1 MGTIKTVK
9 GDITTQRVDAIVN
22 AANERLL
29 QGGGVC
35 GAIFAAAG
43 ARKLQKACDAIGYC
57 ATGDAVITEGF
68 ELPASYIIHTVGP
81 VWHGGESGEEAK
93 LASCYTRSLEIAET
107 KGLKT
112 VAFPSISTGI
122 FGYPVEKAAKT
133 AVKAVKDYVKDK
145 DMEVLWV
152 LFDEDT
158 KKVYDEVLGEIES
171 IR

>member
-22 AANERLL
+22 AANERLR

-68 ELPASYIIHTVGP
+68 ELPASFIIHTVGP
-81 VWHGGESGEEAK
+81 VWHRGESGEEAK
-93 LASCYTRSLEIAET
+93 LASCYTRSLEMAES

-122 FGYPVEKAAKT
+122 FGYPTEKAAKT
-133 AVKAVKDYVKDK
+133 AVKAVKEYVKDK

-152 LFDEDT
+152 LFDEET
-158 KKVYDEVLGEIES
+158 KKVYDEVLGEE
-171 IR
+171 

>member
-9 GDITTQRVDAIVN
+9 GDITIQRVDAIVN

-122 FGYPVEKAAKT
+122 FGYPVEKAAKI
-133 AVKAVKDYVKDK
+133 AVKTVKDYVKDK
-145 DMEVLWV
+145 DMEIIWV
-152 LFDEDT
+152 LFDDET
-158 KKVYDEVLGEIES
+158 KKVYDEVLGEEIL
-171 IR
+171 

>member
-81 VWHGGESGEEAK
+81 VWHEGESGEEAK
-93 LASCYTRSLEIAET
+93 LASCYTRSLEVAEA

-122 FGYPVEKAAKT
+122 FSYPVEKAAKI
-133 AVKAVKDYVKDK
+133 AVKTVKDYVKDK
-145 DMEVLWV
+145 DMEIIWV
-152 LFDEDT
+152 LFDDGT
-158 KKVYDEVLGEIES
+158 KKVYDEVLGEEIL
-171 IR
+171 

>member
-22 AANERLL
+22 AANERLM

-68 ELPASYIIHTVGP
+68 ELPANYIIHTVGP

-93 LASCYTRSLEIAET
+93 LASCYTRSLEMAET

-133 AVKAVKDYVKDK
+133 AVKAVKEYVKAK

-158 KKVYDEVLGEIES
+158 KKVYDEMLGEEIL
-171 IR
+171 

>member
-133 AVKAVKDYVKDK
+133 AVKAVKEYVKDK
-145 DMEVLWV
+145 DMEVIWV

-158 KKVYDEVLGEIES
+158 KKVYDEMLGEEIL
-171 IR
+171 

>member
-68 ELPASYIIHTVGP
+68 ELPASFIIHTVGP

-93 LASCYTRSLEIAET
+93 LASCYTRSLEVAES
-107 KGLKT
+107 KDLKT

-133 AVKAVKDYVKDK
+133 AVKAVKEYVKDK

-158 KKVYDEVLGEIES
+158 KKVYDEMLGEEIL
-171 IR
+171 

>member
-9 GDITTQRVDAIVN
+9 GDITTQRADAIVN

-93 LASCYTRSLEIAET
+93 LASCYTRSLEVAEA
-107 KGLKT
+107 KGIKT

-122 FGYPVEKAAKT
+122 FGYPAEKAAQT

-152 LFDEDT
+152 LFDEET
-158 KKVYDEVLGEIES
+158 KKVYDQVLGEEIL
-171 IR
+171 

>member
-9 GDITTQRVDAIVN
+9 GDITIQRVDAIVN

-133 AVKAVKDYVKDK
+133 AVKAVKEYVKDK

-152 LFDEDT
+152 LFDEET
-158 KKVYDEVLGEIES
+158 KKVYDEVLGEE
-171 IR
+171 

>member
-22 AANERLL
+22 AANERLM

-43 ARKLQKACDAIGYC
+43 ARKLQKACDTIGYC

-93 LASCYTRSLEIAET
+93 LASCYTRSLEVAES
-107 KGLKT
+107 KDLKT

-145 DMEVLWV
+145 DINVLWV

-158 KKVYDEVLGEIES
+158 KKVYDEVLGEEIL
-171 IR
+171 

>member
-9 GDITTQRVDAIVN
+9 GDITIQRVDAIVN

-29 QGGGVC
+29 HGGGVC

-122 FGYPVEKAAKT
+122 FGYPVEKAAKI
-133 AVKAVKDYVKDK
+133 AVKTVKDYVKDK
-145 DMEVLWV
+145 DMEIIWV
-152 LFDEDT
+152 LFDDET
-158 KKVYDEVLGEIES
+158 KKVYDEVLGEEIL
-171 IR
+171 

>member
-122 FGYPVEKAAKT
+122 FGYPVEKAAKI
-133 AVKAVKDYVKDK
+133 AVKTVKDYVKDK
-145 DMEVLWV
+145 DMEIIWV
-152 LFDEDT
+152 LFDDET
-158 KKVYDEVLGEIES
+158 KKVYDEVLGEEIL
-171 IR
+171 

>member
-9 GDITTQRVDAIVN
+9 GDITIQRVDAIVN

-122 FGYPVEKAAKT
+122 FSYPVEKAAKT
-133 AVKAVKDYVKDK
+133 AVKAVKEYVKDK

-152 LFDEDT
+152 LFDDET
-158 KKVYDEVLGEIES
+158 KKVYDEMLGEEIL
-171 IR
+171 

>member
-133 AVKAVKDYVKDK
+133 AVKAVKEYVKDK

-152 LFDEDT
+152 LFDDET
-158 KKVYDEVLGEIES
+158 KKVYDEMLGEEIL
-171 IR
+171 

>member
-122 FGYPVEKAAKT
+122 FSYPVEKAAKT
-133 AVKAVKDYVKDK
+133 AVKAVKEYVKAK

-152 LFDEDT
+152 LFDDET
-158 KKVYDEVLGEIES
+158 KKVYDEMLGEEIL
-171 IR
+171 

>member
-22 AANERLL
+22 AANERLM

-93 LASCYTRSLEIAET
+93 LASCYTRSLEVAEA

-133 AVKAVKDYVKDK
+133 AVKAVKEYVKDK
-145 DMEVLWV
+145 DINVLWV

-158 KKVYDEVLGEIES
+158 KKVYDEVLGEEIL
-171 IR
+171 

>member
-9 GDITTQRVDAIVN
+9 GDITTQGVDAIVN

-43 ARKLQKACDAIGYC
+43 TRKLQKACDAVGYC

-68 ELPASYIIHTVGP
+68 ELPASHIIHTVGP

-93 LASCYTRSLEIAET
+93 LASCYTRSLEMAET

-133 AVKAVKDYVKDK
+133 AVKAVKEYLKDK
-145 DMEVLWV
+145 DINVLWV
-152 LFDEDT
+152 LFDEET
-158 KKVYDEVLGEIES
+158 KKVYDEMLREEVL
-171 IR
+171 

>member
-68 ELPASYIIHTVGP
+68 ELPASFIIHTVGP

-93 LASCYTRSLEIAET
+93 LASCYTRSLEVAES
-107 KGLKT
+107 KDLKT

-133 AVKAVKDYVKDK
+133 AVKAVKEYVKDK

-158 KKVYDEVLGEIES
+158 KKVYDEVLGEEEYK
-171 IR
+171 

>member
-57 ATGDAVITEGF
+57 ATGDAIITEGF

-93 LASCYTRSLEIAET
+93 LASCYTRSLKVAET

-133 AVKAVKDYVKDK
+133 AVKAVRDYVKDK
-145 DMEVLWV
+145 DMEVIWV
-152 LFDEDT
+152 LFDDKT

>member
-9 GDITTQRVDAIVN
+9 GDITIQRVDAIVN

-158 KKVYDEVLGEIES
+158 KKVYDEVLGEEIL
-171 IR
+171 

>member
-93 LASCYTRSLEIAET
+93 LASCYTRSLEVAET
-107 KGLKT
+107 KGLRT

-145 DMEVLWV
+145 DINVLWV
-152 LFDEDT
+152 LFDDET
-158 KKVYDEVLGEIES
+158 KRIYDRALGEIES

>member
-9 GDITTQRVDAIVN
+9 GDITIQRVDAIVN

-158 KKVYDEVLGEIES
+158 KKVYDEVLGEEE
-171 IR
+171 

>member
-1 MGTIKTVK
+1 M
-9 GDITTQRVDAIVN
+9 DAIVN

-133 AVKAVKDYVKDK
+133 AVKAVKEYVKDK

-152 LFDEDT
+152 LFDEET
-158 KKVYDEVLGEIES
+158 KKVYDEVLGEE
-171 IR
+171 

>member
-81 VWHGGESGEEAK
+81 VWHGGEAGEEAK

-122 FGYPVEKAAKT
+122 FGYPTEKAAKT
-133 AVKAVKDYVKDK
+133 AAKAVRDYVKDK
-145 DMEVLWV
+145 DMEVIWV
-152 LFDEDT
+152 LFDEET
-158 KKVYDEVLGEIES
+158 KKVYDEVLGGE
-171 IR
+171 

>member
-22 AANERLL
+22 AANERLM

-93 LASCYTRSLEIAET
+93 LASCYTRSLEVAEA

-133 AVKAVKDYVKDK
+133 AVKAVKEYVKDK
-145 DMEVLWV
+145 DINVLWV
-152 LFDEDT
+152 LFDDET
-158 KKVYDEVLGEIES
+158 KRIYDRALGEIES

>member
-22 AANERLL
+22 AANERLM

-68 ELPASYIIHTVGP
+68 ELPANYIIHTVGP

-93 LASCYTRSLEIAET
+93 LASCYTRSLEMAET

-122 FGYPVEKAAKT
+122 FGYPTEKAAKT
-133 AVKAVKDYVKDK
+133 AVKAVKEYVKDK
-145 DMEVLWV
+145 DLNVLWV

-158 KKVYDEVLGEIES
+158 KKVYDEMLGEEIL
-171 IR
+171 

>member
-43 ARKLQKACDAIGYC
+43 ADKLQKASDRIGYC

-68 ELPASYIIHTVGP
+68 DLPASYIIHTVGP
-81 VWHGGESGEEAK
+81 VWHGGEAGEEEK
-93 LASCYTRSLEIAET
+93 LASCYTRSLEVAET

-133 AVKAVKDYVKDK
+133 AVKAVKEYVKDK
-145 DMEVLWV
+145 DMEVLWA

-158 KKVYDEVLGEIES
+158 KKVYDEVLGEE
-171 IR
+171 

>member
-158 KKVYDEVLGEIES
+158 KKVYDEVLGEEIL
-171 IR
+171 

>member
-81 VWHGGESGEEAK
+81 VWHGGEAGEEAK
-93 LASCYTRSLEIAET
+93 LASCYTRSLEVAET

-133 AVKAVKDYVKDK
+133 AVKAVRDYVKDE

-158 KKVYDEVLGEIES
+158 KKVYDEMLRKEIL
-171 IR
+171 

>member
-133 AVKAVKDYVKDK
+133 AVKAVRDYVKDK
-145 DMEVLWV
+145 DMEVIWV
-152 LFDEDT
+152 LFDEET
-158 KKVYDEVLGEIES
+158 KKVYDEVLGGE
-171 IR
+171 